1 MKLKHVHYSWVMVAI
16 LFGVLVIYGLTMLS
30 FGVFL
35 KPITTELNWDRG
47 ALSGALSLS
56 IVVGGGIGILGGRL
70 TDRYGPRPIIGIG
83 ALLTGIAFLL
93 MSQIS
98 ALWHAYLIL
107 GILRGIGTSFT
118 LIPVAAVIPRWFAK
132 RRGIAM
138 GIVMSGFGLG
148 GIIAPLLTQW
158 LISDYGWRD
167 AFIIIGLITLIIIIP
182 LTKFLKHSP
191 QRVGL
196 KPYGEDETIEDIQ
209 SQSLGIDGLSLRQ
222 AIRTRGFWLFGL
234 IQTCAHIS
242 MVSVMIHIV
251 PHAND
256 IGIPS
261 VMAASILSLT
271 SGIGIIGR
279 LALGFISDRI
289 GGKLVLTVCLVLLTV
304 ALIWLIFAKE
314 IWMFYVF
321 AVVFGLANGGFTTLL
336 PIVAAELFG
345 LVSLGLIIGSV
356 GTLGRLGEAIGAP
369 LSGSIFDI
377 TGSYKLAFLIGIGIC
392 TLAVILSLVL
402 LKSKGKTG
410 MARE

>member
-1 MKLKHVHYSWVMVAI
+1 
-16 LFGVLVIYGLTMLS
+16 MLS

-56 IVVGGGIGILGGRL
+56 IVVGGGIGILGGKL
-70 TDRYGPRPIIGIG
+70 TDKYGPRPIIGIG

-118 LIPVAAVIPRWFAK
+118 LIPVAAIIPRWFVK

-158 LISDYGWRD
+158 LISAYGWRN

-182 LTKFLKHSP
+182 LAKFLKHSP
-191 QRVGL
+191 QQAGL

-209 SQSLGIDGLSLRQ
+209 SQGLVVDGLYLRQ

-271 SGIGIIGR
+271 SGIGIVGR

-289 GGKLVLTVCLVLLTV
+289 GGKLVLTICLVLLTV
-304 ALIWLIFAKE
+304 ALVWLLFARE

-392 TLAVILSLVL
+392 TLAVIFSLVL
-402 LKSKGKTG
+402 LKSKSKIG
-410 MARE
+410 MAR